1 MSEYDDSI
9 ELDQLLRSY
18 ERSKRQGKP
27 CYFDSDDYVDIV
39 EYYMRNEQFQ
49 EALDAVE
56 EGLSL
61 HHRDS
66 DLRSLKANVLICL
79 QRYDEAEKLV
89 EAIDPSD
96 DPDVYYFR
104 GQLACAYGHP
114 LDERTQ
120 WFRTWME
127 TEREECRQMSDD
139 EEAHTRMREAYMHVI
154 MSIVD
159 ISAEDNLDDIII
171 PWVDEYIEQCTP
183 LVGDDID
190 LDIARACHEVELI
203 DKEIELYNL
212 MLDINPYLP
221 QGYTYLASLQSS
233 MDYNEDA
240 IESAEFALAIDADD
254 TQALLVKALSNYQL
268 TNFAQAAIDFRKFID
283 TTGDGVYYAMLA
295 SCLMRTGQKNDAYC
309 NLGFA
314 QDYVTHHISDG
325 KIKAGA
331 RSYIAEIYLMG
342 GFYDEAL
349 KMINLALRNNKHVPE
364 FLMQKGIILL
374 SQKKTVRAMH
384 AFFEAVNAA
393 DRKFPFLTLAGGEL
407 MAKGYTEVAMML
419 LTTALRFDD
428 DPDFPKIY
436 IYMAQGHY
444 LMRHTDMF
452 LKYLKKACQYTPELV
467 RTCWS
472 DELIGIAPDHYYQ
485 TLHDLLLGR
494 MGDDSKSRLDRI
506 NDTDMLFDSEE
517 PLLPF

>member
-1 MSEYDDSI
+1 MPEYDDSI

-27 CYFDSDDYVDIV
+27 CYFDSDDYIDIV

-89 EAIDPSD
+89 DAIDPSD

-159 ISAEDNLDDIII
+159 LSAEDNLDDIII

-203 DKEIELYNL
+203 DKEIE
-212 MLDINPYLP
+212 
-221 QGYTYLASLQSS
+221 
-233 MDYNEDA
+233 
-240 IESAEFALAIDADD
+240 SA
-254 TQALLVKALSNYQL
+254 
-268 TNFAQAAIDFRKFID
+268 
-283 TTGDGVYYAMLA
+283 
-295 SCLMRTGQKNDAYC
+295 
-309 NLGFA
+309 
-314 QDYVTHHISDG
+314 
-325 KIKAGA
+325 
-331 RSYIAEIYLMG
+331 
-342 GFYDEAL
+342 
-349 KMINLALRNNKHVPE
+349 
-364 FLMQKGIILL
+364 
-374 SQKKTVRAMH
+374 
-384 AFFEAVNAA
+384 
-393 DRKFPFLTLAGGEL
+393 
-407 MAKGYTEVAMML
+407 
-419 LTTALRFDD
+419 
-428 DPDFPKIY
+428 
-436 IYMAQGHY
+436 
-444 LMRHTDMF
+444 
-452 LKYLKKACQYTPELV
+452 
-467 RTCWS
+467 
-472 DELIGIAPDHYYQ
+472 
-485 TLHDLLLGR
+485 
-494 MGDDSKSRLDRI
+494 
-506 NDTDMLFDSEE
+506 
-517 PLLPF
+517 